1 MNSKAADNFKMVL
14 SFLLLVGAFILTAL
28 LVVNN
33 MGNGKA
39 VVTIEV
45 CLGVFYAIFAAIVS
59 FHRYVMAFM
68 YNYILH
74 LYYEKPRG
82 IVPRRGYAR
91 FMGISAFLP
100 VILILIANTVIAF
113 S

>member
-1 MNSKAADNFKMVL
+1 MNSKAADNLKMVL
-14 SFLLLVGAFILTAL
+14 SFLLLAGAFILTAL
-28 LVVNN
+28 LAVNN
-33 MGNGKA
+33 MGSGKA
-39 VVTIEV
+39 IVTAEV

-68 YNYILH
+68 YKYVLH
-74 LYYEKPRG
+74 IYYEKPRG

-100 VILILIANTVIAF
+100 VILILIANTVLAF

>member
-1 MNSKAADNFKMVL
+1 MNSKAADNLKMVL

-33 MGNGKA
+33 IENGKA
-39 VVTIEV
+39 LVTAEV
-45 CLGVFYAIFAAIVS
+45 CMGVFYAIFAAIVS

-68 YNYILH
+68 YKYVLH

-91 FMGISAFLP
+91 LRGMFAFVP
-100 VILILIANTVIAF
+100 IILILIANTVIAF

>member
-1 MNSKAADNFKMVL
+1 MNSKAADNLKMVL
-14 SFLLLVGAFILTAL
+14 AFLLLAGAFVLTAL

-33 MGNGKA
+33 MGNGNA

-45 CLGVFYAIFAAIVS
+45 CMGIFYAIFAAIVA

-68 YNYILH
+68 YKYILH

-91 FMGISAFLP
+91 FRGIFAFLP
-100 VILILIANTVIAF
+100 VILILIVNTVLAF